1 MSDPTIGMSLSALLL
16 LLAPHWLHC
25 GKVGGVSAQS
35 FIMLVQWETE
45 GVYMDIEFT
54 LPYILCFSVETKNSF
69 KSKKNIFDTPNYST
83 VHPSPGSEKPI
94 NTEADIGCFAGKP
107 RLD

>member
-1 MSDPTIGMSLSALLL
+1 MYLIFNSF
-16 LLAPHWLHC
+16 APVLTT
-25 GKVGGVSAQS
+25 G
-35 FIMLVQWETE
+35 TE
-45 GVYMDIEFT
+45 
-54 LPYILCFSVETKNSF
+54 KNSF
-69 KSKKNIFDTPNYST
+69 KLKNISDAPSSPT